1 MFSKKV
7 QNPFDVLK
15 ERIHKRDVAAAYE
28 YLHLFKTRPELD
40 PVMNDLT
47 KAVAL
52 VLAEQTDRR
61 VIVEH

>member
-7 QNPFDVLK
+7 HNPMELLK
-15 ERIHKRDVAAAYE
+15 DRIQKRDVAAAYE
-28 YLHLFKTRPELD
+28 YLHLFKTRPDLD

-52 VLAEQTDRR
+52 VLAEQTERAG
-61 VIVEH
+61 IVGH